1 LFADRLNNLVLL
13 ATAWWDSLLIPYFL
27 KLKHRRK
34 INLNLV
40 STTVGQGPHIVLLH
54 GWGLNSGVWQGIIKD
69 LTAHFT
75 ITTIDLPGFGLNHA
89 EMPDR
94 YSLENL
100 AQVVSTLMPNNA
112 ILLGWSLGGLVAQQ
126 IALSFP
132 HKVKQ
137 LILLATSPC
146 FMSKGEW
153 PGIKIQILDGF
164 KNQLLDN
171 PGATVSRFLAIQAMG
186 SPSAKHDIKLIKQ
199 QVDAYPPPSPVALS
213 AGLELL
219 VSSDLRTSLIHLSMP
234 CQLLLGRLDSLVPIQ
249 LQYAI
254 QQLNPAIKVTVFERS
269 SHAPFI
275 SQQACFID
283 FLMSNK

>member
-1 LFADRLNNLVLL
+1 
-13 ATAWWDSLLIPYFL
+13 
-27 KLKHRRK
+27 
-34 INLNLV
+34 LNLV
-40 STTVGQGPHIVLLH
+40 SATVGQGPHLVLLH

-94 YSLENL
+94 YSLENV
-100 AQVVSTLMPNNA
+100 AQGVSTLMPNNA
-112 ILLGWSLGGLVAQQ
+112 SLLGWSLGGLVAQQ

-132 HKVKQ
+132 QKVKQ

-146 FMSKGEW
+146 FIAKGEW
-153 PGIKIQILDGF
+153 PGIKIQILDSF

-199 QVDAYPPPSPVALS
+199 QVNVYPPASPVALS

-219 VSSDLRTSLIHLSMP
+219 VTSDLRAKLIDLSMP
-234 CQLLLGRLDSLVPIQ
+234 CQLLLGRLDSLVPIK
-249 LQYAI
+249 LKHDI
-254 QQLNPAIKVTVFERS
+254 QQLNPSIQVTVFEDS

-275 SQQACFID
+275 SQQGCFVD
-283 FLMSNK
+283 FLISIK